1 MKFRYFITD
10 NTNNG
15 SLIIGN
21 LNPQTMLLL
30 LGMISLNE
38 IEKSKIINFFVQQ
51 FQFSVE
57 AASIEFS
64 KLNTDDK
71 YPYTCQI
78 SVIAEKRSNINQ
90 LTHSPN
96 GEKCKGNGLNKN
108 VECMCDECEHYLEC
122 FPDWRD

>member
-1 MKFRYFITD
+1 MPFK
-10 NTNNG
+10 TNWEKL
-15 SLIIGN
+15 SIIIIFLII
-21 LNPQTMLLL
+21 
-30 LGMISLNE
+30 
-38 IEKSKIINFFVQQ
+38 IINFIFR
-51 FQFSVE
+51 
-57 AASIEFS
+57 
-64 KLNTDDK
+64 TDMLALITG
-71 YPYTCQI
+71 PIALIIVMILCQT